1 VPASTA
7 GQVKGRCMS
16 QPARWLWGL
25 IPLGLL
31 WGAGNLALDSAI
43 ERDVGRRAEQAVAAV
58 AGTTPGARPVVAQV
72 DGRDVTIGGEVLSSD
87 GANKAMARLHGEFGV
102 RRTLGGL
109 SQVVAQKP
117 YSWFASRQADSVT
130 LGGFVPDLDTAAANM
145 AVAAAA
151 LPGMRIDDRQAVAFG
166 APEGFAAMAVAMLA
180 ELPKLSSGRV
190 TLDDGRFCV
199 EGKAASSDSFL
210 GLETAMAQAERPGF
224 RAVKCDLEP
233 PTVTP
238 YRWSAEQSA
247 GGVVMRG
254 FYPDQEA
261 RRQILAAARQA
272 LGAGV
277 ALRDEMKPALG
288 EPSAFLAKIARA
300 VGDLARLRQGKVE
313 INGDAY
319 ILAGKGPETYEACQ
333 ALRLQIAQLDG
344 PDSVAQAA
352 IECPPAP
359 PPPVPVVVPIPE
371 VPGLILHDVL
381 PVPPKPDGV
390 ATPETPPVRVPPQS
404 PIPTPPARAP
414 DVVPRPVAPVPLDWS
429 AVRNG
434 DSVRLSGKLPDEA
447 ARANVLGLMRGL
459 FGEAAIDDRMAIDPA
474 VQSELDLKASTAFAL
489 EALSKLKSGSV
500 TIREKAFA
508 IAGEI
513 ADAASL
519 AALRDLL
526 ARGAPAGLISA
537 SLPENVVVRPYGL
550 SLSADRTGLRL
561 SGYLPDQA
569 AQQALRSLVADSPL
583 KDRFEDATTV
593 VPGSPA
599 GFSEA
604 ARAVLADLLRLDL
617 GSASVVDD
625 RVTLRGL
632 TCRDLIKSEIETSAA
647 TGLPQGFKVDA
658 VVDLRQTG
666 CVVDPPAS
674 CQNDLDRLTKRNTVL
689 FGQGTTVVKLD
700 ATTERVISEAA
711 AILKKCP
718 GSPVV
723 IEGHANRDGE
733 QRGFNNTDL
742 SLRRALRVRDEL
754 ARRGIDAGQLAVK
767 GYGSTRPLVPH
778 EASEARAMN
787 RRVQFT
793 VTK

>member
-1 VPASTA
+1 
-7 GQVKGRCMS
+7 MS

-31 WGAGNLALDSAI
+31 WAAGNLALDSVI
-43 ERDVGRRAEQAVAAV
+43 ERDVGMRAEQAVAAV

-72 DGRDVTIGGEVLSSD
+72 DGRDVMIGGEVLSSD
-87 GANKAMARLHGEFGV
+87 GASKAMARLHGEFGV

-117 YSWFASRQADSVT
+117 YSWFASRQSDSVT
-130 LGGFVPDLDTAAANM
+130 LGGFVPDLETAMANM

-151 LPGMRIDDRQAVAFG
+151 LPGLRIDDRQAVAFG

-180 ELPKLSSGRV
+180 ELPKLATGRV
-190 TLDDGRFCV
+190 TLDDGRFCI

-210 GLETAMAQAERPGF
+210 SLEAMTAQIERPGF

-233 PTVTP
+233 PTVAP
-238 YRWSAEQSA
+238 YRWSAEQEA
-247 GGVVMRG
+247 GYGLVLRG
-254 FYPDQEA
+254 SYPGADA
-261 RRQILAAARQA
+261 RGQMLAAARQA
-272 LGAGV
+272 FGAG
-277 ALRDEMKPALG
+277 AAIRDEMKPALG
-288 EPSAFLAKIARA
+288 APSAFIAKVTRA
-300 VGDLARLRQGKVE
+300 LTDLIRLRQGRAE
-313 INGDAY
+313 INDDSY
-319 ILAGKGPETYEACQ
+319 VLAGKGPETYEACQ

-344 PDSVAQAA
+344 PDSVAQAV

-359 PPPVPVVVPIPE
+359 PPVPVVVPLPE
-371 VPGLILHDVL
+371 VPGLVLHDVL
-381 PVPPKPDGV
+381 PVSPR
-390 ATPETPPVRVPPQS
+390 PEGPV
-404 PIPTPPARAP
+404 TPPAPAVPQGPVPGSPPSAPIAAPRA
-414 DVVPRPVAPVPLDWS
+414 VAPVPLDWS
-429 AVRNG
+429 AVRG
-434 DSVRLSGKLPDEA
+434 ESGLRLNGKLPDEPARADILAA
-447 ARANVLGLMRGL
+447 ARSR
-459 FGEAAIDDRMAIDPA
+459 FGEAALDDRMAIEPA
-474 VQSELDLKASTAFAL
+474 LRSELDLRTTIAFAL
-489 EALSKLKSGSV
+489 DALSKLKAGSV
-500 TIREKAFA
+500 TIRDKAFA
-508 IAGEI
+508 IAGEA

-519 AALRDLL
+519 AALQELL
-526 ARGAPAGLISA
+526 SRNAPAGLTLS
-537 SLPENVVVRPYGL
+537 SLPESVVVRPYGL

-569 AQQALRSLVADSPL
+569 TQAALRALIADSPL
-583 KDRFEDATTV
+583 KERFEDTTTLL
-593 VPGSPA
+593 PGAPA
-599 GFSEA
+599 GFAEA

-625 RVTLRGL
+625 RISLRGL

-658 VVDLRQTG
+658 VVGLRQTG

-674 CQNDLDRLTKRNTVL
+674 CQNDLDGLTRRNTVL
-689 FGQGTTVVKLD
+689 FGQGTSVVALD
-700 ATTERVISEAA
+700 ATTERVVSEAA

-733 QRGFNNTDL
+733 RRGFDNTDL

-754 ARRGIDAGQLAVK
+754 ARRGIEPGQLAVK
-767 GYGSTRPLVPH
+767 GYGSSRPLVPH

-793 VTK
+793 VAK

>member
-1 VPASTA
+1 
-7 GQVKGRCMS
+7 MS

-31 WGAGNLALDSAI
+31 WGAGNLALDAAI
-43 ERDVGRRAEQAVAAV
+43 ERDVGLRAEQAVAAV

-72 DGRDVTIGGEVLSSD
+72 EGRDVTIGGEVLSSD

-117 YSWFASRQADSVT
+117 YSWFASRQSDSVT
-130 LGGFVPDLDTAAANM
+130 LGGFVPDLETAAANM
-145 AVAAAA
+145 AVASAA
-151 LPGMRIDDRQAVAFG
+151 LPGLRIDDRQTVAFG
-166 APEGFAAMAVAMLA
+166 APDGFAAMAVAMLA
-180 ELPKLSSGRV
+180 DLPKLASGRV
-190 TLDDGRFCV
+190 ALDDGRFCI

-210 GLETAMAQAERPGF
+210 ELESVVAQPERLGF
-224 RAVKCDLEP
+224 RPVKCDLEP
-233 PTVTP
+233 PAVTP
-238 YRWSAEQSA
+238 YRWSAEHEGGSA
-247 GGVVMRG
+247 LVLRG
-254 FYPDQEA
+254 FYPGRDA
-261 RRQILAAARQA
+261 RGQILAAARQA
-272 LGAGV
+272 FGAGV

-288 EPSAFLAKIARA
+288 EPSAFLAKVGRA
-300 VGDLARLRQGKVE
+300 IGDLARLRQGKVE
-313 INGDAY
+313 IDGEAY
-319 ILAGKGPETYEACQ
+319 SLTGKGPDSYEACQ
-333 ALRLQIAQLDG
+333 ALRLQVAQMDG

-359 PPPVPVVVPIPE
+359 PPVPVIVPIPE

-381 PVPPKPDGV
+381 PVSPKPEGS
-390 ATPETPPVRVPPQS
+390 ASAPPPAPAVPQS
-404 PIPTPPARAP
+404 SAPKLPAAAP
-414 DVVPRPVAPVPLDWS
+414 RTVAPVPMDWS
-429 AVRNG
+429 AVRSASG
-434 DSVRLSGKLPDEA
+434 LRLNGKLPDEA
-447 ARANVLGLMRGL
+447 ARAALLATTRRL
-459 FGEAAIDDRMAIDPA
+459 FGETAVDDRMAIEPA
-474 VQSELDLKASTAFAL
+474 LKSELDLQASAAFAL

-500 TIREKAFA
+500 SIRDKAFA
-508 IAGEI
+508 IGGEI

-519 AALRDLL
+519 TALRDLL
-526 ARGAPAGLISA
+526 ARNAPAGLA
-537 SLPENVVVRPYGL
+537 LAAMPESVVVRPYGL

-569 AQQALRSLVADSPL
+569 SQATLRVLVADSPL
-583 KDRFEDATTV
+583 KDRFEDVTAL
-593 VPGSPA
+593 VPGAPA
-599 GFSEA
+599 GFAEA
-604 ARAVLADLLRLDL
+604 ARAILADLLRLDL

-625 RVTLRGL
+625 HVTLRGL

-647 TGLPQGFKVDA
+647 TGLPQGFKADVA
-658 VVDLRQTG
+658 VSLRQTG

-674 CQNDLDRLTKRNTVL
+674 CQNDLDGLTKRNTVL
-689 FGQGTTVVKLD
+689 FGQGTTVVELD
-700 ATTERVISEAA
+700 ATTERVIGEAA

-733 QRGFNNTDL
+733 RRGFDNMDL

-754 ARRGIDAGQLAVK
+754 ARRGIDPGQLAVK

-778 EASEARAMN
+778 EAPEARAMN

-793 VTK
+793 VAK

>member
-1 VPASTA
+1 MTSS
-7 GQVKGRCMS
+7 GS
-16 QPARWLWGL
+16 
-25 IPLGLL
+25 
-31 WGAGNLALDSAI
+31 
-43 ERDVGRRAEQAVAAV
+43 AV

-87 GANKAMARLHGEFGV
+87 GAGKAMARLHGEFGV

-117 YSWFASRQADSVT
+117 YSWFASRQADTVT

-145 AVAAAA
+145 AVASAA
-151 LPGMRIDDRQAVAFG
+151 LPGSRIDDRQTVAFG
-166 APEGFAAMAVAMLA
+166 APERFAAMAVAMLA
-180 ELPKLSSGRV
+180 ELPKLDSGRV
-190 TLDDGRFCV
+190 ALDDGRFCI

-210 GLETAMAQAERPGF
+210 ALEAAMAQAERPGF

-238 YRWSAEQSA
+238 YRWSAEQEA
-247 GGVVMRG
+247 GGGVVMRG

-272 LGAGV
+272 LGAGTV
-277 ALRDEMKPALG
+277 LRDEMKPALG
-288 EPSAFLAKIARA
+288 APSAFLAKVARA
-300 VGDLARLRQGKVE
+300 VGDLSRLRLGKAE

-319 ILAGKGPETYEACQ
+319 ILAGKGPEAYETCQ
-333 ALRLQIAQLDG
+333 ALRLQIAQMDG
-344 PDSVAQAA
+344 PESVAQAA

-359 PPPVPVVVPIPE
+359 PPVPGVVPIPE

-381 PVPPKPDGV
+381 PVSPKPAG
-390 ATPETPPVRVPPQS
+390 AGASPEPALAPAPPQS
-404 PIPTPPARAP
+404 PVSPPPSGSMVTAP
-414 DVVPRPVAPVPLDWS
+414 RSVAPGPLDWS
-429 AVRNG
+429 AVRS
-434 DSVRLSGKLPDEA
+434 DSGLRLNGKLPDEA
-447 ARANVLGLMRGL
+447 ARGSILSAARGF
-459 FGEAAIDDRMAIDPA
+459 FGETAVDDRMTIEPGLR
-474 VQSELDLKASTAFAL
+474 SELDLRASVAFAL
-489 EALSKLKSGSV
+489 EALSKLKAGSV

-513 ADAASL
+513 ADTASL

-526 ARGAPAGLISA
+526 SRNAPAGLASA
-537 SLPENVVVRPYGL
+537 SLPDSVVVRPYGL

-569 AQQALRSLVADSPL
+569 TQAALRALVGDSPL
-583 KDRFEDATTV
+583 KDRFEDGTIV
-593 VPGSPA
+593 VTGSPA
-599 GFSEA
+599 GFAAA

-632 TCRDLIKSEIETSAA
+632 TCRDLIKSEVETSAA

-658 VVDLRQTG
+658 AVGLRQTG
-666 CVVDPPAS
+666 CVVDPPAN
-674 CQNDLDRLTKRNTVL
+674 CQNDLDGLTKRNTVL
-689 FGQGTTVVKLD
+689 FGQGTSVVELD
-700 ATTERVISEAA
+700 ATTERVIGEAA
-711 AILKKCP
+711 AILEKCP

-733 QRGFNNTDL
+733 RRGFDNMDL

-754 ARRGIDAGQLAVK
+754 ARRGIEAGQLAVK

-778 EASEARAMN
+778 EAPEARAMN

-793 VTK
+793 VAK

>member
-1 VPASTA
+1 
-7 GQVKGRCMS
+7 MS

-43 ERDVGRRAEQAVAAV
+43 ERDVGLRAEQAVAAV

-87 GANKAMARLHGEFGV
+87 GASKAMARLQGEFGV

-117 YSWFASRQADSVT
+117 YSWFASRQAESVT

-145 AVAAAA
+145 AVASAA
-151 LPGMRIDDRQAVAFG
+151 LPGLRIDDRQTVAFG

-180 ELPKLSSGRV
+180 ELPKLASGRV
-190 TLDDGRFCV
+190 TLDDGRFCI

-210 GLETAMAQAERPGF
+210 ALEAAMTQAERPGF
-224 RAVKCDLEP
+224 HAVKCDLEP

-238 YRWSAEQSA
+238 YRWSAEQEA
-247 GGVVMRG
+247 GGGVVLRG
-254 FYPDQEA
+254 FYPDQDT
-261 RRQILAAARQA
+261 RRQMLAAARQA
-272 LGAGV
+272 LGAGA
-277 ALRDEMKPALG
+277 ALRDEMKPARG
-288 EPSAFLAKIARA
+288 APSTFLAKIARA
-300 VGDLARLRQGKVE
+300 VGDLTRLRQGKVE
-313 INGDAY
+313 IDGDVY
-319 ILAGKGPETYEACQ
+319 TLAGKGPEAYGACQ
-333 ALRLQIAQLDG
+333 ALRLQIAQMDG
-344 PDSVAQAA
+344 PDSVARAA
-352 IECPPAP
+352 IECPPE
-359 PPPVPVVVPIPE
+359 PPPVPVVVPLPD

-381 PVPPKPDGV
+381 PASPQPDGA
-390 ATPETPPVRVPPQS
+390 ATAAPAPEPAPAPMPPPS
-404 PIPTPPARAP
+404 PVSAPPARAP
-414 DVVPRPVAPVPLDWS
+414 VAAPRPVVPVPLDWS
-429 AVRNG
+429 AVRSESG
-434 DSVRLSGKLPDEA
+434 VRLNGKLPDEA
-447 ARANVLGLMRGL
+447 ARTGLLAMTRSL
-459 FGEAAIDDRMAIDPA
+459 FGETAIDDRMAADPA
-474 VQSELDLKASTAFAL
+474 VQSELDLSAATAFAL
-489 EALSKLKSGSV
+489 EALSKLKTGSV

-526 ARGAPAGLISA
+526 ARKAPAGLTAA
-537 SLPENVVVRPYGL
+537 SLPDSVVVRPYGL
-550 SLSADRTGLRL
+550 SLSVDRTGLRL

-569 AQQALRSLVADSPL
+569 TQAALQAMVADTPL
-583 KDRFEDATTV
+583 KDRFEDATTL
-593 VPGSPA
+593 VPGAPA
-599 GFSEA
+599 GFGAA

-632 TCRDLIKSEIETSAA
+632 TCRDLIKSEVETSAA
-647 TGLPQGFKVDA
+647 TGLPQGFRADA
-658 VVDLRQTG
+658 AVSLRQTG

-674 CQNDLDRLTKRNTVL
+674 CQNDLDGLTRRNTVL
-689 FGQGTTVVKLD
+689 FGQGTSVVELD
-700 ATTERVISEAA
+700 ATTERVIGEAA

-718 GSPVV
+718 DSPVV

-733 QRGFNNTDL
+733 RRGFDNMDL

-778 EASEARAMN
+778 EAPEARAMN

-793 VTK
+793 VAK

>member
-1 VPASTA
+1 
-7 GQVKGRCMS
+7 MS

-43 ERDVGRRAEQAVAAV
+43 ERDVGLRAEQAVAAV

-87 GANKAMARLHGEFGV
+87 GAGKAMARLHGEFGV

-130 LGGFVPDLDTAAANM
+130 LAGFVPDLDTAAANM
-145 AVAAAA
+145 AVASAA
-151 LPGMRIDDRQAVAFG
+151 LPGLRIDDRQTVAFG

-180 ELPKLSSGRV
+180 ELPKLASGRV
-190 TLDDGRFCV
+190 TLDDGRFCI

-210 GLETAMAQAERPGF
+210 ALEAAMAQAERPGF

-233 PTVTP
+233 PAVTP
-238 YRWSAEQSA
+238 YRWSAEQEA
-247 GGVVMRG
+247 GGGVVMRG
-254 FYPDQEA
+254 FYPDQNA
-261 RRQILAAARQA
+261 RQQILAVARQA
-272 LGAGV
+272 LGAGS

-288 EPSAFLAKIARA
+288 APSAFLAKIARA

-313 INGDAY
+313 INGDVY
-319 ILAGKGPETYEACQ
+319 TLAGKGPETYEACQ

-359 PPPVPVVVPIPE
+359 PPVPVIVPIPE

-381 PVPPKPDGV
+381 PAQPKPAG
-390 ATPETPPVRVPPQS
+390 AAASPEPAPGPAAPQGTVIAPPLGA
-404 PIPTPPARAP
+404 PAVTLRA
-414 DVVPRPVAPVPLDWS
+414 VAPVPLDWS
-429 AVRNG
+429 AVRS
-434 DSVRLSGKLPDEA
+434 DSGLRLNGKLPDEA
-447 ARANVLGLMRGL
+447 ARARILSAVRGF
-459 FGEAAIDDRMAIDPA
+459 FGEAAVDDRMGIEPA
-474 VQSELDLKASTAFAL
+474 LKSELDLGASTSFAL
-489 EALSKLKSGSV
+489 EALSKLKTGSV

-526 ARGAPAGLISA
+526 ARNAPAGLALADVPDSI
-537 SLPENVVVRPYGL
+537 VVRPYGL

-569 AQQALRSLVADSPL
+569 TQAALRALVADSPL
-583 KDRFEDATTV
+583 KDRFEDATTLV
-593 VPGSPA
+593 QGAPA
-599 GFSEA
+599 GFGAA

-617 GSASVVDD
+617 GSAAVVND

-658 VVDLRQTG
+658 AVSLRQTG
-666 CVVDPPAS
+666 CVVDPPAN
-674 CQNDLDRLTKRNTVL
+674 CQNDLDGLTRRNTVL
-689 FGQGTTVVKLD
+689 FGQGTSVVELD
-700 ATTERVISEAA
+700 ATTERVVSEAA
-711 AILKKCP
+711 AILEKCP

-733 QRGFNNTDL
+733 RRGFDNMDL

-754 ARRGIDAGQLAVK
+754 ARRGIDSGKLAVK

-778 EASEARAMN
+778 EAPEARAMN

-793 VTK
+793 VAK

>member
-1 VPASTA
+1 
-7 GQVKGRCMS
+7 MS
-16 QPARWLWGL
+16 QPARWLWGV

-43 ERDVGRRAEQAVAAV
+43 ERDVGLRAEQAVAAV

-87 GANKAMARLHGEFGV
+87 GASKAMARLHGEFGV

-130 LGGFVPDLDTAAANM
+130 LAGFVPDLDTAAANM
-145 AVAAAA
+145 AVASAA
-151 LPGMRIDDRQAVAFG
+151 LPGLRIDDRQTVAFG

-180 ELPKLSSGRV
+180 ELPKLASGRV
-190 TLDDGRFCV
+190 TLDDGRFCI

-210 GLETAMAQAERPGF
+210 GLEAAMAQAERPGF

-238 YRWSAEQSA
+238 YRWSAEQEA
-247 GGVVMRG
+247 GGSVVMRG
-254 FYPDQEA
+254 FFPDQNA
-261 RRQILAAARQA
+261 RQQMLAAARQA
-272 LGAGV
+272 LGAGA

-288 EPSAFLAKIARA
+288 APSAFLAKIARG

-313 INGDAY
+313 INGDVY
-319 ILAGKGPETYEACQ
+319 TLAGKGPETYEACQ
-333 ALRLQIAQLDG
+333 ALRLQIAQMDG

-359 PPPVPVVVPIPE
+359 VPVVVPIPD

-381 PVPPKPDGV
+381 PVSPKPEA
-390 ATPETPPVRVPPQS
+390 ATASPDTAPAPTTPQS
-404 PIPTPPARAP
+404 PVPTPPARAP
-414 DVVPRPVAPVPLDWS
+414 AAAPRPVAPVPLDWS
-429 AVRNG
+429 AVRG
-434 DSVRLSGKLPDEA
+434 EGGVRLSGKLPDEA
-447 ARANVLGLMRGL
+447 TRSNLLAMTRSL
-459 FGEAAIDDRMAIDPA
+459 FGETAIDDRMAVEPA
-474 VQSELDLKASTAFAL
+474 VQSELDLKAATAFAL
-489 EALSKLKSGSV
+489 EALSKLKTGSV

-526 ARGAPAGLISA
+526 TRNAPAGLIA
-537 SLPENVVVRPYGL
+537 ANLPDSIVVRPYGL

-569 AQQALRSLVADSPL
+569 TQAALRALVADTPL
-583 KDRFEDATTV
+583 KDRFEDATTLV
-593 VPGSPA
+593 SGAPA
-599 GFSEA
+599 GFGAA

-658 VVDLRQTG
+658 AISLRQTG

-674 CQNDLDRLTKRNTVL
+674 CQNDLDGLTRSNTVL
-689 FGQGTTVVKLD
+689 FGQGTSVVELD
-700 ATTERVISEAA
+700 ATTERVIAEAA

-733 QRGFNNTDL
+733 RRGFDNMDL
-742 SLRRALRVRDEL
+742 SLRRALRVREEL
-754 ARRGIDAGQLAVK
+754 AQRGIEAGQLAVK

-778 EASEARAMN
+778 EAPEARAMN

-793 VTK
+793 VAK

>member
-1 VPASTA
+1 
-7 GQVKGRCMS
+7 MS

-31 WGAGNLALDSAI
+31 WGAGNFALDSAI
-43 ERDVGRRAEQAVAAV
+43 ERDIGRRAEQAVAAA
-58 AGTTPGARPVVAQV
+58 AGTAPGVRPVVAQV

-117 YSWFASRQADSVT
+117 YSWFASRQPDSVT
-130 LGGFVPDLDTAAANM
+130 LGGFVPDLDTAAANV
-145 AVAAAA
+145 AVASAA
-151 LPGMRIDDRQAVAFG
+151 LPGLRIDDRQAVAFG
-166 APEGFAAMAVAMLA
+166 APEGFGAMAVAMLA
-180 ELPKLSSGRV
+180 ELPKLASGRV
-190 TLDDGRFCV
+190 TLDDGRFCI

-210 GLETAMAQAERPGF
+210 ALEAAMAQAERPGF
-224 RAVKCDLEP
+224 RPVKCDLEP

-238 YRWSAEQSA
+238 YRWSAEHDA
-247 GGVVMRG
+247 GSGLAMRG

-261 RRQILAAARQA
+261 RKQILAAARQVF
-272 LGAGV
+272 GAGA

-288 EPSAFLAKIARA
+288 APPAFLAKVTRA
-300 VGDLARLRQGKVE
+300 IGDLARLRQGKAEVSGE
-313 INGDAY
+313 SYA
-319 ILAGKGPETYEACQ
+319 LAGKGPETYEACQ

-359 PPPVPVVVPIPE
+359 PPPVPVVVPLPE

-381 PVPPKPDGV
+381 PASPRPEGAAPLPASAPATAQSAVPVPP
-390 ATPETPPVRVPPQS
+390 ASAPV
-404 PIPTPPARAP
+404 
-414 DVVPRPVAPVPLDWS
+414 VAPVLLEWS
-429 AVRNG
+429 AVRG
-434 DSVRLSGKLPDEA
+434 ESGIRLTGKLPDEA
-447 ARANVLGLMRGL
+447 ARANILAVARGL
-459 FGEAAIDDRMAIDPA
+459 FGGTAVDDRMAIEPA
-474 VQSELDLKASTAFAL
+474 LRSELDLQAAATFGL
-489 EALSKLKSGSV
+489 EALSKLRTGSV
-500 TIREKAFA
+500 SIRDKAFA
-508 IAGEI
+508 IAGEL
-513 ADAASL
+513 ADATNL

-526 ARGAPAGLISA
+526 ARGAPAGLTLAAMPDS
-537 SLPENVVVRPYGL
+537 VVVRPYGL
-550 SLSADRTGLRL
+550 SLSTDRTGLRL

-569 AQQALRSLVADSPL
+569 TQAALRALIEDSAL
-583 KDRFEDATTV
+583 KGRFEDATIV

-599 GFSEA
+599 GFAEA
-604 ARAVLADLLRLDL
+604 VRAVVADLLRLDL

-625 RVTLRGL
+625 QVMLRGL
-632 TCRDLIKSEIETSAA
+632 TCRELIKSEIETNAA

-658 VVDLRQTG
+658 VIGLRQTG
-666 CVVDPPAS
+666 CVMDPPAS
-674 CQNDLDRLTKRNTVL
+674 CQNDLDGLTKRNTVL
-689 FGQGTTVVKLD
+689 FGQGTSVVELD
-700 ATTERVISEAA
+700 ATTDRVIGEAA

-733 QRGFNNTDL
+733 RRGFDNMDL

-754 ARRGIDAGQLAVK
+754 ARRGIEADQLAVK
-767 GYGSTRPLVPH
+767 GYGSSRPLVPY
-778 EASEARAMN
+778 ETPDARAMN

-793 VTK
+793 VAK

>member
-1 VPASTA
+1 
-7 GQVKGRCMS
+7 MS

-43 ERDVGRRAEQAVAAV
+43 QRDVGLRAEQAVAAV

-87 GANKAMARLHGEFGV
+87 GASKAMARLHGEFGV

-130 LGGFVPDLDTAAANM
+130 LGGFVPDLDTAAANL
-145 AVAAAA
+145 AVASAA
-151 LPGMRIDDRQAVAFG
+151 LPGLRIDDRQTVAFG
-166 APEGFAAMAVAMLA
+166 APDGFAAMAVAMLA
-180 ELPKLSSGRV
+180 ELPKLASGRV
-190 TLDDGRFCV
+190 ALDDGRFCI
-199 EGKAASSDSFL
+199 EGKAASPDSFL
-210 GLETAMAQAERPGF
+210 ALEAAMAQAERPGF
-224 RAVKCDLEP
+224 RAVQCDLEP
-233 PTVTP
+233 PVVTP
-238 YRWSAEQSA
+238 YRWSAEQEA
-247 GGVVMRG
+247 GGGIALRG
-254 FYPDQEA
+254 FYPDQDA

-272 LGAGV
+272 LGAGA

-288 EPSAFLAKIARA
+288 APSAFLAKVLRA
-300 VGDLARLRQGKVE
+300 AGDLARLRQGKVE
-313 INGDAY
+313 LNGDTY
-319 ILAGKGPETYEACQ
+319 TLTGKGPETYEACQ

-359 PPPVPVVVPIPE
+359 PPVPVVVPIPE

-381 PVPPKPDGV
+381 PAQPKTDGSATSPAFGPAPAPVAPQGTIPASPPGASV
-390 ATPETPPVRVPPQS
+390 A
-404 PIPTPPARAP
+404 I
-414 DVVPRPVAPVPLDWS
+414 PRPVAPVPLEWR
-429 AVRNG
+429 AIRG
-434 DSVRLSGKLPDEA
+434 TGGLRLDGALPDA
-447 ARANVLGLMRGL
+447 GTRTDILGMARSR
-459 FGEAAIDDRMAIDPA
+459 FGETPLEDRMVVEPTLRA
-474 VQSELDLKASTAFAL
+474 ELDLRAAVAFAL
-489 EALSKLKSGSV
+489 DALSKLKAGSV

-508 IAGEI
+508 ITGEA
-513 ADAASL
+513 ADTASL

-526 ARGAPAGLISA
+526 AGGAPAGLTLA
-537 SLPENVVVRPYGL
+537 AAPDNVVIRPYGL
-550 SLSADRTGLRL
+550 SLSVDRTGLRL
-561 SGYLPDQA
+561 SGYLPDRATQS
-569 AQQALRSLVADSPL
+569 ALRALVADSPL
-583 KDRFEDATTV
+583 KDRFEDATTL
-593 VPGSPA
+593 VPRAPA
-599 GFSEA
+599 GFAEA

-617 GSASVVDD
+617 GSATIVDD
-625 RVTLRGL
+625 QVTLRGL

-647 TGLPQGFKVDA
+647 TGLPQGLKVDA
-658 VVDLRQTG
+658 VVGLRQTG

-674 CQNDLDRLTKRNTVL
+674 CQNDLDGLTKRNTVL
-689 FGQGTTVVKLD
+689 FGQGTSVVELD
-700 ATTERVISEAA
+700 ATTERVIGEAA
-711 AILKKCP
+711 AILQKCP

-733 QRGFNNTDL
+733 RRGFDNMDL

-754 ARRGIDAGQLAVK
+754 ARRGIEPGQLAVK

-778 EASEARAMN
+778 EAPEARAMN

-793 VTK
+793 VAK

>member
-1 VPASTA
+1 
-7 GQVKGRCMS
+7 MS

-72 DGRDVTIGGEVLSSD
+72 EGRDVTIGGEVLSSD
-87 GANKAMARLHGEFGV
+87 GASKAMARLHGEFGV

-109 SQVVAQKP
+109 SQVVAQRP
-117 YSWFASRQADSVT
+117 YSWFASRQSDSVM

-145 AVAAAA
+145 AVASAA
-151 LPGMRIDDRQAVAFG
+151 LPGLRIDDRQTVAFG
-166 APEGFAAMAVAMLA
+166 APEGFGAMAVAMLA
-180 ELPKLSSGRV
+180 ELPKLASGRV
-190 TLDDGRFCV
+190 TLDDGRFCI
-199 EGKAASSDSFL
+199 EGKAMSSDSFL
-210 GLETAMAQAERPGF
+210 ALEAAMAQAERPGF

-233 PTVTP
+233 PAVTP
-238 YRWSAEQSA
+238 YRWSAEQESG

-254 FYPDQEA
+254 FYPDQDA
-261 RRQILAAARQA
+261 RRQMLAAARQA
-272 LGAGV
+272 LGAGI
-277 ALRDEMKPALG
+277 ALRDDMKPALG
-288 EPSAFLAKIARA
+288 APSAFLAKIARA

-313 INGDAY
+313 ITGDTY
-319 ILAGKGPETYEACQ
+319 TLAGKGPDTYEACQ
-333 ALRLQIAQLDG
+333 ALRLQIAQMDG

-352 IECPPAP
+352 IECPPA

-381 PVPPKPDGV
+381 PASPKPEGS
-390 ATPETPPVRVPPQS
+390 AARPEPAPAPAAPQNAV
-404 PIPTPPARAP
+404 PTPPASPSAP
-414 DVVPRPVAPVPLDWS
+414 VPAPVAAPRTGAPVPLEWS
-429 AVRNG
+429 AIRNESG
-434 DSVRLSGKLPDEA
+434 LRLTGTLPDEA
-447 ARANVLGLMRGL
+447 ARASILAAIRGF
-459 FGEAAIDDRMAIDPA
+459 FGETAVDDRMAIEPA
-474 VQSELDLKASTAFAL
+474 VRSELDLRASTAFAL
-489 EALSKLKSGSV
+489 EALSRLKAGSV

-519 AALRDLL
+519 SALRELL
-526 ARGAPAGLISA
+526 AGNAPAGLALSN
-537 SLPENVVVRPYGL
+537 LPDSVVVRPYEL
-550 SLSADRTGLRL
+550 SLAADRTGLRL

-569 AQQALRSLVADSPL
+569 TQAALRALVGDSPL
-583 KDRFEDATTV
+583 KDRFEDETTV
-593 VPGSPA
+593 VPGAPA
-599 GFSEA
+599 GFAAA

-617 GSASVVDD
+617 GSASIVDD
-625 RVTLRGL
+625 RVVLRGL

-647 TGLPQGFKVDA
+647 TGLPQGFKADA
-658 VVDLRQTG
+658 VVGLRQTG

-674 CQNDLDRLTKRNTVL
+674 CQNDLDGLTKRNTVL
-689 FGQGTTVVKLD
+689 FGQGTTVVALD
-700 ATTERVISEAA
+700 ATTERVIGEAA
-711 AILKKCP
+711 AILKKCA

-733 QRGFNNTDL
+733 RRGFDNMDL
-742 SLRRALRVRDEL
+742 SLRRALRVREEL
-754 ARRGIDAGQLAVK
+754 ARRGIEPDKLAVK

-778 EASEARAMN
+778 EAPEARAMN

>member
-1 VPASTA
+1 
-7 GQVKGRCMS
+7 MS

-31 WGAGNLALDSAI
+31 WGAGNLALNSAL
-43 ERDVGRRAEQAVAAV
+43 ERDVGLRAEQAVAAV
-58 AGTTPGARPVVAQV
+58 AGTAPGARPVVAQV

-117 YSWFASRQADSVT
+117 YSWFASRQSDSVT
-130 LGGFVPDLDTAAANM
+130 LGGFVPDLDTAAANV
-145 AVAAAA
+145 AVASAA
-151 LPGMRIDDRQAVAFG
+151 LPGLRIDDRQTVAFG
-166 APEGFAAMAVAMLA
+166 APEGFGAMAVAMLA
-180 ELPKLSSGRV
+180 ELPKLASGRV
-190 TLDDGRFCV
+190 ALDDGRFCI
-199 EGKAASSDSFL
+199 EGKAASPDSFL
-210 GLETAMAQAERPGF
+210 GLEAALAQAERPGF

-238 YRWSAEQSA
+238 YRWSAEQEADS
-247 GGVVMRG
+247 GVVMRG
-254 FYPDQEA
+254 FYPDQDA
-261 RRQILAAARQA
+261 RRQMLAVARQA
-272 LGAGV
+272 LGAGA

-288 EPSAFLAKIARA
+288 QPSAFPAKIARA

-319 ILAGKGPETYEACQ
+319 TLAGKGPEAYEACQ
-333 ALRLQIAQLDG
+333 ALRLQIAQMDG
-344 PDSVAQAA
+344 PDSVAQAV
-352 IECPPAP
+352 IECPLA

-371 VPGLILHDVL
+371 VPGLILHDIL
-381 PVPPKPDGV
+381 PVPPKPEGSTASPASAPAPV
-390 ATPETPPVRVPPQS
+390 ASQGALPV
-404 PIPTPPARAP
+404 PPARPPVA
-414 DVVPRPVAPVPLDWS
+414 VPRPVAPVPLEWS
-429 AVRNG
+429 AARSENG
-434 DSVRLSGKLPDEA
+434 IHLNGKLPDEA
-447 ARANVLGLMRGL
+447 ARTGILAAARGL
-459 FGEAAIDDRMAIDPA
+459 FGAASVEDRMVIEPA
-474 VQSELDLKASTAFAL
+474 LQSELDLRASTAFAL
-489 EALSKLKSGSV
+489 EALSKLKTGSV
-500 TIREKAFA
+500 SIRDKAFA

-526 ARGAPAGLISA
+526 ARGAPAGLA
-537 SLPENVVVRPYGL
+537 MANLPESVVVRPYGL

-569 AQQALRSLVADSPL
+569 AQAALRALVADSPL
-583 KDRFEDATTV
+583 KDRFEDATTL
-593 VPGSPA
+593 VPGAPA
-599 GFSEA
+599 GFAEA
-604 ARAVLADLLRLDL
+604 GRAVLIDLLRLDL

-625 RVTLRGL
+625 RVVLRGL

-647 TGLPQGFKVDA
+647 TGLPQGFKADA
-658 VVDLRQTG
+658 AVGLRQTG

-674 CQNDLDRLTKRNTVL
+674 CQNDLDGLTKRNTVL
-689 FGQGTTVVKLD
+689 FGQGTSVVELD
-700 ATTERVISEAA
+700 ATTERVIGEAA

-733 QRGFNNTDL
+733 RRGFDNMDL

-754 ARRGIDAGQLAVK
+754 ARRGIEAGQLAVK
-767 GYGSTRPLVPH
+767 GYGSTRPLVSNEVP
-778 EASEARAMN
+778 EARTMN

>member
-1 VPASTA
+1 
-7 GQVKGRCMS
+7 MS

-31 WGAGNLALDSAI
+31 WVAGNLALDAAI
-43 ERDVGRRAEQAVAAV
+43 ERDVGSRAEQAVAAA

-72 DGRDVTIGGEVLSSD
+72 NGRDVTIGGEVLSSD

-117 YSWFASRQADSVT
+117 YSWFASRQPDGVT
-130 LGGFVPDLDTAAANM
+130 LGGFVPDLDTAAANA
-145 AVAAAA
+145 AVASAA
-151 LPGMRIDDRQAVAFG
+151 LPGLRIDDRQTVAFG

-180 ELPKLSSGRV
+180 ELPKLASGRV
-190 TLDDGRFCV
+190 TLDDGRFCI
-199 EGKAASSDSFL
+199 EGRAVTPDAFL
-210 GLETAMAQAERPGF
+210 ALEAAMAQAQRPGF
-224 RAVKCDLEP
+224 RAVRCDLEP
-233 PTVTP
+233 PTETP
-238 YRWSAEQSA
+238 YRWSIEHDPAA
-247 GGVVMRG
+247 GLAMRG
-254 FYPDQEA
+254 FYPDQA
-261 RRQILAAARQA
+261 TRGQILAAARQA
-272 LGAGV
+272 FGAG
-277 ALRDEMKPALG
+277 AANLRDEMKPAFG
-288 EPSAFLAKIARA
+288 APATFLAKATRA
-300 VGDLARLRQGKVE
+300 IGELARLRQGKSE
-313 INGDAY
+313 IEGEKYA
-319 ILAGKGPETYEACQ
+319 LTGKGPETYEACQ

-359 PPPVPVVVPIPE
+359 PPPVPVVVPLPD

-381 PVPPKPDGV
+381 PASPKPEGSAPSSPAGS
-390 ATPETPPVRVPPQS
+390 ATPQASGSAAPAGSPVSAP
-404 PIPTPPARAP
+404 RA
-414 DVVPRPVAPVPLDWS
+414 VAPVPLEWS
-429 AVRNG
+429 AVRSENG
-434 DSVRLSGKLPDEA
+434 LRLNGKLPDEA
-447 ARANVLGLMRGL
+447 ARTGILAAARGL
-459 FGEAAIDDRMAIDPA
+459 FGETAVDDRMAVEPA
-474 VQSELDLKASTAFAL
+474 LRSELDLRGAAAFAL
-489 EALSKLKSGSV
+489 EALSKLKTGSV
-500 TIREKAFA
+500 GIRDKAFT
-508 IAGEI
+508 ISGEI

-519 AALRDLL
+519 SALRELL
-526 ARGAPAGLISA
+526 ARNAPAGLALA
-537 SLPENVVVRPYGL
+537 SLPESVVVRPYGL

-569 AQQALRSLVADSPL
+569 TQATLRALMADSPL
-583 KDRFEDATTV
+583 KDRFEDATTL
-593 VPGSPA
+593 VPGAPA
-599 GFSEA
+599 GFAEA
-604 ARAVLADLLRLDL
+604 ARAVLIDLLRLDL

-647 TGLPQGFKVDA
+647 TGLPQGFKADA
-658 VVDLRQTG
+658 VVGLRQTG

-674 CQNDLDRLTKRNTVL
+674 CQNDLDGLTKRNTVL
-689 FGQGTTVVKLD
+689 FGQGTSVVNLD
-700 ATTERVISEAA
+700 ATTDRVIGEAA

-733 QRGFNNTDL
+733 RRGFDNVDL

-754 ARRGIDAGQLAVK
+754 ARRGIDPGKLAVK

-778 EASEARAMN
+778 EAPEARAMN

-793 VTK
+793 VAK

>member
-1 VPASTA
+1 
-7 GQVKGRCMS
+7 MS

-43 ERDVGRRAEQAVAAV
+43 QRDVGQRAEQAVAAV

-72 DGRDVTIGGEVLSSD
+72 EGRDVTIGGEVLSSD
-87 GANKAMARLHGEFGV
+87 GASKAMARLHGEFGV

-117 YSWFASRQADSVT
+117 YSWFASRQSDSVT
-130 LGGFVPDLDTAAANM
+130 LGGFVPDLETAAANM
-145 AVAAAA
+145 AVATAA
-151 LPGMRIDDRQAVAFG
+151 LPGVRIDDRQAVAFG

-180 ELPKLSSGRV
+180 ELPKLATGRV
-190 TLDDGRFCV
+190 TLDDGRFCI
-199 EGKAASSDSFL
+199 EGKAADSDAFL
-210 GLETAMAQAERPGF
+210 SLEASMTQAERPGY

-238 YRWSAEQSA
+238 YRWSAEQEA
-247 GGVVMRG
+247 GSGPVLRG
-254 FYPDQEA
+254 FYPDQNA
-261 RRQILAAARQA
+261 RSQILAAARQA
-272 LGAGV
+272 FGAGA

-288 EPSAFLAKIARA
+288 APSAFLTKVVRA
-300 VGDLARLRQGKVE
+300 LGDLSRLRQGKAE
-313 INGDAY
+313 LNGDGYA
-319 ILAGKGPETYEACQ
+319 LAGKGPETYEACQ

-359 PPPVPVVVPIPE
+359 PPVPVVVPIPE
-371 VPGLILHDVL
+371 VPGLVLHDVL
-381 PVPPKPDGV
+381 PAP
-390 ATPETPPVRVPPQS
+390 ASPQV
-404 PIPTPPARAP
+404 PTPAPSANSPVVAQRPA
-414 DVVPRPVAPVPLDWS
+414 VPVPLEWS
-429 AVRNG
+429 AARG
-434 DSVRLSGKLPDEA
+434 EGGLRLNGKLPDEA
-447 ARANVLGLMRGL
+447 TRADILSAARARFAGVAV
-459 FGEAAIDDRMAIDPA
+459 EDRMAVEPA
-474 VQSELDLKASTAFAL
+474 LRSELDLRATAAFAL
-489 EALSKLKSGSV
+489 DALTKLKAGSV
-500 TIREKAFA
+500 TLRDKAFA
-508 IAGEI
+508 IAGEA

-519 AALRDLL
+519 AALQELL
-526 ARGAPAGLISA
+526 ARNAPAGLALS
-537 SLPENVVVRPYGL
+537 SLPESVVVRPYGL
-550 SLSADRTGLRL
+550 SLSADRTGGRI

-569 AQQALRSLVADSPL
+569 TQAALRVLIGETPL
-583 KDRFEDATTV
+583 KDRFEDTTTL
-593 VPGSPA
+593 VPGAPA
-599 GFSEA
+599 GFAEA

-632 TCRDLIKSEIETSAA
+632 TCRDLIKSEVETSAA
-647 TGLPQGFKVDA
+647 TGLPQGFKADA
-658 VVDLRQTG
+658 VVGLRQTG

-674 CQNDLDRLTKRNTVL
+674 CQNDLDGLTKRNTVL
-689 FGQGTTVVKLD
+689 FGQGTSVVDLD
-700 ATTERVISEAA
+700 ATTERVIGEAA

-733 QRGFNNTDL
+733 RRGFDNMDL

-754 ARRGIDAGQLAVK
+754 ARRGIEPGQLAVK
-767 GYGSTRPLVPH
+767 GYGSTRPLVPN